1 MIQCP
6 ACQAV
11 KPGHEEEV
19 KAKEEETKPTV
30 SMGAEGGFK
39 FSFGTPAATSN
50 DKPAQSSSGFTFG
63 TPTSSTKSSTDQ
75 QPAKSS
81 PFSGFTFG
89 NPAAT
94 GSASSSGLGNV
105 QFSFIY
111 FWTFPGKVF
120 SFPVLGEFVYF
131 WTFPGKIQSFLVFSE
146 FVYFWTFPGKIQ
158 SFHIFSF

>member
-39 FSFGTPAATSN
+39 FSFGTPAN

-94 GSASSSGLGNV
+94 GSASSSGIGNV
-105 QFSFIY
+105 QLSFIY
-111 FWTFPGKVF
+111 FWQSYVF
-120 SFPVLGEFVYF
+120 LEFY
-131 WTFPGKIQSFLVFSE
+131 GKIQSFQFLVNLFIFGLFPEKFRVFS
-146 FVYFWTFPGKIQ
+146 FW
-158 SFHIFSF
+158 